1 MNQKL
6 LLGSALLVG
15 MASTQQALARQ
26 KKAKEQTRPNVVFIL
41 ADDLGYGDL
50 SCYGQEKFETPNIDR
65 LAQNG
70 MRFTQCYSGTTVSA
84 PSRSRRPSVLGR
96 QIRQSTPWL
105 TERHGYDPTSAGVP
119 GRTAGGGAAALSGGG
134 HGGPDPED
142 DGLGRRHG
150 GTAGPGGDHPHR
162 LWTGPLLGVSAV
174 RPDPSGPA
182 LADAY
187 GHSVR
192 RPGPS
197 DGPGD
202 HRDLRRPVELPPDG
216 GAGGGALVPHPGAA
230 GGGGPLAACRSG
242 GAGIRTE

>member
-84 PSRSRRPSVLGR
+84 PSRSCLITGTHSGHTA
-96 QIRQSTPWL
+96 IRGNKEL
-105 TERHGYDPTSAGVP
+105 A
-119 GRTAGGGAAALSGGG
+119 
-134 HGGPDPED
+134 PE
-142 DGLGRRHG
+142 GQFRK
-150 GTAGPGGDHPHR
+150 THR
-162 LWTGPLLGVSAV
+162 LFSMISVMPVIVQVPLVNG
-174 RPDPSGPA
+174 G
-182 LADAY
+182 LAI
-187 GHSVR
+187 SVPR
-192 RPGPS
+192 GTLTNRESISFTDIIASCWHTAIIPIICGTTIN
-197 DGPGD
+197 G
-202 HRDLRRPVELPPDG
+202 
-216 GAGGGALVPHPGAA
+216 
-230 GGGGPLAACRSG
+230 
-242 GAGIRTE
+242 